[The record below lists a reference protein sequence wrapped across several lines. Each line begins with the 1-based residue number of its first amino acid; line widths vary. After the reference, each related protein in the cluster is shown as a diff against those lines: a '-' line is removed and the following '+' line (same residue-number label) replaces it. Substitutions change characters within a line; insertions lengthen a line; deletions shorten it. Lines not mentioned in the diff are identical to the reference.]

1 MPVHSL
7 PAHATLAAELDA
19 LESGLVPAELHGSL
33 CGYLSGGGR
42 QDRAGWFRAV
52 MADPLLPEPEAGS
65 ALDQLYAAS
74 VAQLD
79 SPDFGF
85 ELLLPP
91 DDQAVDVRGDGL
103 LAWCR
108 GFLGG
113 FGLAAGAEPPLSET
127 AAMILESLARYATE
141 VMRPVGAA
149 LDHSLRN
156 FEVVLAQRLAQR
168 RKPLFIGA
176 NGAGQRR
183 NPILGRRR
191 LLQRR
196 HRLLQIDAGL
206 RRVFRHA
213 APCRRAKRT
222 TASNEERDHTAAGR
236 RRAGLSEYVM
246 SVQRAVERPPFL
258 HIKDLGN

>member
-7 PAHATLAAELDA
+7 PTHDALAAELDA

-52 MADPLLPEPEAGS
+52 MSDPMLPEPEAGS

-85 ELLLPP
+85 ELLLPAE
-91 DDQAVDVRGDGL
+91 DQAVDVRGDGL

-113 FGLAAGAEPPLSET
+113 FGLAAGAEPPLSDE
-127 AAMILESLARYATE
+127 AAEALADLARIAASDLSYDEPEADEEALSE
-141 VMRPVGAA
+141 VAEFVRVAVM
-149 LDHSLRN
+149 LLHSDC
-156 FEVVLAQRLAQR
+156 VLGPRHR
-168 RKPLFIGA
+168 RKL
-176 NGAGQRR
+176 N
-183 NPILGRRR
+183 
-191 LLQRR
+191 
-196 HRLLQIDAGL
+196 
-206 RRVFRHA
+206 
-213 APCRRAKRT
+213 
-222 TASNEERDHTAAGR
+222 
-236 RRAGLSEYVM
+236 
-246 SVQRAVERPPFL
+246 
-258 HIKDLGN
+258 